1 MITISRASSHQNS
14 SSNTPNTVARLAAKA
29 TRMANEIS
37 SIMPGWR
44 LRSSARPP
52 SRNGR
57 PPYKNTTVPSTGAT
71 HCEPGN
77 SGGVKRS
84 HSWTISE

>member
-1 MITISRASSHQNS
+1 MITISSASSHQKS
-14 SSNTPNTVARLAAKA
+14 RSKRPSAVAALATKA
-29 TRMANEIS
+29 TPIAREIS

-44 LRSSARPP
+44 LRASETPP

-57 PPYKNTTVPSTGAT
+57 PPYRNTTVPSTGAT
-71 HCEPGN
+71 HSEPGN
-77 SGGVKRS
+77 CGGVKRS